1 MHYVYI
7 VECCDNTLY
16 TGWTVD
22 LDKRIQAHNDGK
34 GAKYTRIRKPVKLV
48 YYEVFDDKSTALKR
62 EYEIKQFRREKK
74 YNLISAFNLNKSK

>member
-48 YYEVFDDKSTALKR
+48 YYEVFDDKSAALKR